1 MGSFLLPATARHQG
15 IRVVAGPMTPL
26 PRNTSKAQRKKDRE
40 KPPKRCTVTLD
51 PCKSPPGC
59 ISCSPNLRRL
69 GGDPLKIAGFCA
81 TSPVAAFPS
90 FYFMLSCGSFSFGK
104 RQCLAFRR
112 VRGKGSLFSNSPAP
126 GFAAASAAARPLAGR
141 LPAKQPG
148 SPAPKAGWKWGF
160 RAQPGRTRVEE
171 GRKVQHP
178 TGGVPCP
185 STEEEPTIS
194 PSLQL

>member
-1 MGSFLLPATARHQG
+1 
-15 IRVVAGPMTPL
+15 
-26 PRNTSKAQRKKDRE
+26 
-40 KPPKRCTVTLD
+40 
-51 PCKSPPGC
+51 
-59 ISCSPNLRRL
+59 
-69 GGDPLKIAGFCA
+69 
-81 TSPVAAFPS
+81 
-90 FYFMLSCGSFSFGK
+90 MLSCGSVSFGK
-104 RQCLAFRR
+104 RQCLAFQR

-126 GFAAASAAARPLAGR
+126 GFAAAAARPLAGC

-160 RAQPGRTRVEE
+160 FGAQPGRTRVEE

-194 PSLQL
+194 PSLQLYRDSPALSLSRNHCLAHGPSPCLRLQRSLGRPQTCACARTARQVPMPGPVRTGCSGAAETLPQPPPAAPEAGDSSPGCSRASRLGSASCT